1 MKKSLLGMALASGL
15 LAMTLAGCNNTSN
28 SSKAS
33 STSSAPASTS
43 SKAADVPT
51 FPAVPAGKT
60 AWVVK
65 LTSESVSM
73 PTFDSPFLTGPMAQT
88 KDATTGKY
96 PHDWPTGLSALEMK
110 ANVTGYEGYYVA
122 FSNTVYDPADYLA
135 NGDTTDDMNKKN
147 LQYQLVAGYN
157 SSAETA
163 DSRKGLQWT
172 DAYKS
177 ATSAALGGVNNPTFT
192 APGENRT
199 VYLGE
204 DKFTDVPATPAP
216 ALKNWSFK
224 FSFATAIPTWQDVYC
239 MGSFDGWDTK
249 WANAANHKCV
259 IAADRLSATYT
270 IKEAYAQ
277 DNIAYA
283 LSFEYNSSKDTADE
297 KYEATDYSWTKPWAA
312 DQKIDIKQID
322 GDDFTTDPITVPTE
336 NFLPDPT
343 IKYAVTFEL
352 TNTNATA
359 LPETVKLYVAANF
372 NGWNKGTD
380 DANVMTFANG
390 KYTYACNITAGTK
403 QWGILSSKSNADWDP
418 KLVGNAAGENFSVK
432 VTGAGTVKMTG
443 DLSILN
449 EEAGSKKFGFGTVEF
464 VKAA

>member
-1 MKKSLLGMALASGL
+1 
-15 LAMTLAGCNNTSN
+15 
-28 SSKAS
+28 
-33 STSSAPASTS
+33 
-43 SKAADVPT
+43 
-51 FPAVPAGKT
+51 
-60 AWVVK
+60 
-65 LTSESVSM
+65 
-73 PTFDSPFLTGPMAQT
+73 
-88 KDATTGKY
+88 
-96 PHDWPTGLSALEMK
+96 
-110 ANVTGYEGYYVA
+110 
-122 FSNTVYDPADYLA
+122 
-135 NGDTTDDMNKKN
+135 
-147 LQYQLVAGYN
+147 
-157 SSAETA
+157 
-163 DSRKGLQWT
+163 
-172 DAYKS
+172 
-177 ATSAALGGVNNPTFT
+177 
-192 APGENRT
+192 
-199 VYLGE
+199 
-204 DKFTDVPATPAP
+204 
-216 ALKNWSFK
+216 
-224 FSFATAIPTWQDVYC
+224 

-249 WANAANHKCV
+249 WADAAKHKCV